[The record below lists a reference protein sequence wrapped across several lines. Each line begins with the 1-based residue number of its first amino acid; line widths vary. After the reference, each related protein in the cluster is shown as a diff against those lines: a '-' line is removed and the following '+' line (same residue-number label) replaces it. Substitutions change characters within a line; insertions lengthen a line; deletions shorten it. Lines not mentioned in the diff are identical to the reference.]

1 MSLGLYLDL
10 LENHER
16 GSGIFSK
23 LAPHLSHCRSHGE
36 NSSPSTTG
44 QVATQHHI
52 SSNPGP
58 QKQPMERNI
67 WFSNTFR
74 ILGPL
79 AISTHSLL
87 TSQEQ
92 TESQPAPIPGLL
104 DSFPNL
110 IPESES
116 TIVISVVWQFTH
128 FLLDKEKL
136 LLTPPH

>member
-104 DSFPNL
+104 DSFPTLILFLNL
-110 IPESES
+110 S
-116 TIVISVVWQFTH
+116 QQ
-128 FLLDKEKL
+128 
-136 LLTPPH
+136 